1 MDTPDQ
7 LSALPDSL
15 FETSAVA
22 DFTGEIS
29 LPEIR
34 MGADSYRFEE
44 PLRYHLFFTNTGGA
58 LLATGEVSGQAKT
71 ACARCLDEVELD
83 LEAPIEAYFVLPGK
97 DEPLSED
104 EEVEYDQLIDK
115 NKVDLTALFQVRSH
129 LLCRSWCF
137 AAKTAPVF
145 ALNVALTSTT
155 KPAVVL
161 RSKKSIRRTRLR
173 CSRTTAS
180 ILKSNDCSRTSCE
193 SLPFGQNRN
202 FDD

>member
-7 LSALPDSL
+7 LFALPDSL

-58 LLATGEVSGQAKT
+58 LLATGEVSAQAKT

-115 NKVDLTALFQVRSH
+115 NKVDLTALFQG
-129 LLCRSWCF
+129 
-137 AAKTAPVF
+137 
-145 ALNVALTSTT
+145 ALALAL
-155 KPAVVL
+155 PLVVL
-161 RSKKSIRRTRLR
+161 
-173 CSRTTAS
+173 CSEDCAGLCPQCGTNLNHETCSCAAQQE
-180 ILKSNDCSRTSCE
+180 IDPQNPFAVLKNYR
-193 SLPFGQNRN
+193 
-202 FDD
+202 FDSEE

>member
-7 LSALPDSL
+7 LLALPDSL

-58 LLATGEVSGQAKT
+58 LLATGEVGAQAKT
-71 ACARCLDEVELD
+71 ACVRCLDEVELD
-83 LEAPIEAYFVLPGK
+83 LEASIEAYFVLPGK

-115 NKVDLTALFQVRSH
+115 NKVDLTALFQG
-129 LLCRSWCF
+129 
-137 AAKTAPVF
+137 
-145 ALNVALTSTT
+145 ALALAL
-155 KPAVVL
+155 PLVVL
-161 RSKKSIRRTRLR
+161 
-173 CSRTTAS
+173 CSEDCAGLCPQCGTNLNHETCNCAVRPEDDPQNPFAV
-180 ILKSNDCSRTSCE
+180 LKNYR
-193 SLPFGQNRN
+193 
-202 FDD
+202 FDSEE

>member
-7 LSALPDSL
+7 LLALPDSL

-58 LLATGEVSGQAKT
+58 LLATGKVSGQAKT

-115 NKVDLTALFQVRSH
+115 NKIDLTALFQG
-129 LLCRSWCF
+129 
-137 AAKTAPVF
+137 
-145 ALNVALTSTT
+145 ALALAL
-155 KPAVVL
+155 PLVVL
-161 RSKKSIRRTRLR
+161 
-173 CSRTTAS
+173 CSEDCAGLCPQCGTNLNHETCSCAAQQE
-180 ILKSNDCSRTSCE
+180 IDPQNPFAVLKNYR
-193 SLPFGQNRN
+193 
-202 FDD
+202 FDSEE

>member
-7 LSALPDSL
+7 LLALPDSL

-58 LLATGEVSGQAKT
+58 LLATGEVNAHAKT

-83 LEAPIEAYFVLPGK
+83 IEAPIEAYFVLPGK

-115 NKVDLTALFQVRSH
+115 NKVDLTALFQG
-129 LLCRSWCF
+129 
-137 AAKTAPVF
+137 
-145 ALNVALTSTT
+145 ALALAL
-155 KPAVVL
+155 PLVVL
-161 RSKKSIRRTRLR
+161 
-173 CSRTTAS
+173 CSEDCAGLCPQCGTNLNHETCSCAAQQE
-180 ILKSNDCSRTSCE
+180 IDPQNPFAVLKNYR
-193 SLPFGQNRN
+193 
-202 FDD
+202 FDSEE

>member
-7 LSALPDSL
+7 LLVLPDSL

-22 DFTGEIS
+22 DYAGEVA

-58 LLATGEVSGQAKT
+58 LLATGEVSAHAKT
-71 ACARCLDEVELD
+71 ACARCLDAVELA

-104 EEVEYDQLIDK
+104 EEVEYDQLIDN
-115 NKVDLTALFQVRSH
+115 NKVDLIALFQGTLALALPLVS
-129 LLCRSWCF
+129 LCSDDCAGLCPQCGINLNHETCSCAARPEDDPQNPF
-137 AAKTAPVF
+137 A
-145 ALNVALTSTT
+145 
-155 KPAVVL
+155 VL
-161 RSKKSIRRTRLR
+161 KNYR
-173 CSRTTAS
+173 
-180 ILKSNDCSRTSCE
+180 
-193 SLPFGQNRN
+193 
-202 FDD
+202 FDSEK

>member
-7 LSALPDSL
+7 LLALPDSL

-115 NKVDLTALFQVRSH
+115 NKVDLTALFQG
-129 LLCRSWCF
+129 
-137 AAKTAPVF
+137 
-145 ALNVALTSTT
+145 ALALAL
-155 KPAVVL
+155 PLVVL
-161 RSKKSIRRTRLR
+161 
-173 CSRTTAS
+173 CSEDCAGLCPQCGTNLNHETCSSAAQQE
-180 ILKSNDCSRTSCE
+180 IDPQNPFAVLKNYR
-193 SLPFGQNRN
+193 
-202 FDD
+202 FDSEE

>member
-7 LSALPDSL
+7 LLALPDSL

-58 LLATGEVSGQAKT
+58 LLATGEVSAQAKT
-71 ACARCLDEVELD
+71 VCARCLDEVELT

-97 DEPLSED
+97 DEPLPED

-115 NKVDLTALFQVRSH
+115 NKVDLTALFQG
-129 LLCRSWCF
+129 
-137 AAKTAPVF
+137 
-145 ALNVALTSTT
+145 ALALAL
-155 KPAVVL
+155 PLVVL
-161 RSKKSIRRTRLR
+161 
-173 CSRTTAS
+173 CSEDCAGLCPQCGTNLNHETCSCTAQQE
-180 ILKSNDCSRTSCE
+180 IDPQNPFAVLKNYR
-193 SLPFGQNRN
+193 
-202 FDD
+202 FDSEE

>member
-7 LSALPDSL
+7 LLALPDSL

-58 LLATGEVSGQAKT
+58 LLATGEVSGRLRPLVLVVLTKWSSISKRRSKRILFFPVRMSRFPKT
-71 ACARCLDEVELD
+71 KKSNTTSLSIRTRST
-83 LEAPIEAYFVLPGK
+83 LP
-97 DEPLSED
+97 
-104 EEVEYDQLIDK
+104 
-115 NKVDLTALFQVRSH
+115 LFFRVRSH

-137 AAKTAPVF
+137 VAKTAPVF

>member
-7 LSALPDSL
+7 LLALPDSL

-97 DEPLSED
+97 DELLSED

-115 NKVDLTALFQVRSH
+115 NKVDLTALFQG
-129 LLCRSWCF
+129 
-137 AAKTAPVF
+137 
-145 ALNVALTSTT
+145 ALALAL
-155 KPAVVL
+155 PLVVL
-161 RSKKSIRRTRLR
+161 CSEDCAGLCPQCGTNLNHKTCSCAAQQEIDPQNPFAVLKNYRFDSEEQRLFAHVMRIATVRT
-173 CSRTTAS
+173 
-180 ILKSNDCSRTSCE
+180 E
-193 SLPFGQNRN
+193 SQLQ
-202 FDD
+202 

>member
-7 LSALPDSL
+7 LFALPDSL

-58 LLATGEVSGQAKT
+58 LLATGEVSAQAKT
-71 ACARCLDEVELD
+71 ACAGALMKWSSTLKRRSKRISCFPVRMSRSPKMKKSNTTNSSTRTRLT
-83 LEAPIEAYFVLPGK
+83 LPRF
-97 DEPLSED
+97 SR
-104 EEVEYDQLIDK
+104 
-115 NKVDLTALFQVRSH
+115 VRSH
-129 LLCRSWCF
+129 LLSRSWCF
-137 AAKTAPVF
+137 AAKTALVY
-145 ALNVALTSTT
+145 ALNAALTSTT

-180 ILKSNDCSRTSCE
+180 ILKSNGCSRTSCE

>member
-7 LSALPDSL
+7 LLALPDSL

-115 NKVDLTALFQVRSH
+115 NKVDLTALFQG
-129 LLCRSWCF
+129 
-137 AAKTAPVF
+137 
-145 ALNVALTSTT
+145 ALALAL
-155 KPAVVL
+155 PLVVL
-161 RSKKSIRRTRLR
+161 CSKDCAGLCPQCGTNLNHET
-173 CSRTTAS
+173 CSCAAQQE
-180 ILKSNDCSRTSCE
+180 IDPQNPFAVLKNYR
-193 SLPFGQNRN
+193 
-202 FDD
+202 FDSEE

>member
-1 MDTPDQ
+1 MDTSDQ
-7 LSALPDSL
+7 LLALPDSL

-115 NKVDLTALFQVRSH
+115 NKVDLTAL
-129 LLCRSWCF
+129 
-137 AAKTAPVF
+137 VF
-145 ALNVALTSTT
+145 VLNVALTSIT
-155 KPAVVL
+155 KPAAAL
-161 RSKKSIRRTRLR
+161 RSKKSIRRTPLR

-180 ILKSNDCSRTSCE
+180 ILKSSVCWRMSCE

-202 FDD
+202 FND

>member
-7 LSALPDSL
+7 LLALPDSL

-44 PLRYHLFFTNTGGA
+44 PLRYHLFFATTGGA
-58 LLATGEVSGQAKT
+58 LLATGEVSAQAKT

-115 NKVDLTALFQVRSH
+115 NKVDLTALFQG
-129 LLCRSWCF
+129 
-137 AAKTAPVF
+137 
-145 ALNVALTSTT
+145 ALALAL
-155 KPAVVL
+155 PLVVL
-161 RSKKSIRRTRLR
+161 
-173 CSRTTAS
+173 CSEDCAGLCPQCGTNLNHETCNCAAQQE
-180 ILKSNDCSRTSCE
+180 IDPQNPFAVLKNYR
-193 SLPFGQNRN
+193 
-202 FDD
+202 FDSEE

>member
-7 LSALPDSL
+7 LLALPDSL

-22 DFTGEIS
+22 DFTGELS

-44 PLRYHLFFTNTGGA
+44 PLRYHLFFTKTGGA
-58 LLATGEVSGQAKT
+58 LLATGEVSAHAKT

-83 LEAPIEAYFVLPGK
+83 IEAPIEAYFVLPGK

-115 NKVDLTALFQVRSH
+115 NKVDLTALFQG
-129 LLCRSWCF
+129 
-137 AAKTAPVF
+137 
-145 ALNVALTSTT
+145 ALALAL
-155 KPAVVL
+155 PLVVL
-161 RSKKSIRRTRLR
+161 
-173 CSRTTAS
+173 CSEDCAGLCPQCGTNLNHETCSCAAQQE
-180 ILKSNDCSRTSCE
+180 IDPQNPFAVLKNYC
-193 SLPFGQNRN
+193 
-202 FDD
+202 FDSEE

>member
-7 LSALPDSL
+7 LLALPDSL

-97 DEPLSED
+97 DEH
-104 EEVEYDQLIDK
+104 
-115 NKVDLTALFQVRSH
+115 KVDLTALFQG
-129 LLCRSWCF
+129 
-137 AAKTAPVF
+137 
-145 ALNVALTSTT
+145 ALALAL
-155 KPAVVL
+155 PLVVL
-161 RSKKSIRRTRLR
+161 
-173 CSRTTAS
+173 CSEDCAGLCPQCGTNLNHETCSCAAQQE
-180 ILKSNDCSRTSCE
+180 IDPQNPFAVLKNYR
-193 SLPFGQNRN
+193 
-202 FDD
+202 FDSEE